1 MQVEWY
7 GQSAFCLRG
16 DRATVFI
23 DPFGDV
29 SPMTERGMQFEYPPI
44 TGVSAD
50 LLLVTHEH
58 LDHNGVEAISGSPAV
73 LRSTAGRLDSP
84 LGEVVAVASEH
95 DDAAGTERGPNT
107 IFVFELDG
115 VRVCHFGDFGQ
126 GSLRDRQRA
135 AIGEEVDLLFLPV
148 GGGPTVDAE
157 QALAIAEELSPRWI
171 VPMHYRTPRIGFLE
185 TADGFLGLM
194 PEASVTR
201 MDSPAFDTASLSGE
215 ERLLTL
221 VPAAP

>member
-7 GQSAFCLRG
+7 GQSAFRLSG
-16 DRATVFI
+16 DQATVFI

-29 SPMTERGMQFEYPPI
+29 SPLASRGIQFDYPAI
-44 TGVSAD
+44 EGVSAD

-58 LDHNGVEAISGSPAV
+58 LDHNGVEAISGSPAI
-73 LRSTAGRLDSP
+73 LRSTAGRLESP
-84 LGEVVAVASEH
+84 IGEVVAVASEH

-126 GSLRDRQRA
+126 SSLRERQRE
-135 AIGEEVDLLFLPV
+135 AIGTVDLLFLPV
-148 GGGPTVDAE
+148 GAGPTLDAE
-157 QALAIAEELSPRWI
+157 GALAVAEELSPRWV

-185 TADGFLGLM
+185 TADAFLERL

-201 MDSPAFDTASLSGE
+201 VDSPAFDTAALPGE
-215 ERLLTL
+215 ERPLAV
-221 VPAAP
+221 VPAVP